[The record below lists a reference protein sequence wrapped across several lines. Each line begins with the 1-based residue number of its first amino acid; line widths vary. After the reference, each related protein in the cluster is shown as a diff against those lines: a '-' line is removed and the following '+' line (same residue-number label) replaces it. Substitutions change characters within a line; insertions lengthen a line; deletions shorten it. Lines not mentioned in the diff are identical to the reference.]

1 MIEAI
6 FFDFGGVVG
15 QLNREMVKQL
25 ESDYGLPKN
34 GLFKALYGTPEWR
47 AAEIGKG
54 SQKKWLE
61 AAARALEEM
70 ANTRK
75 PAGVQ
80 EIASQIWGG
89 HDEDVVRLIQRLNGR
104 YLVGMLSN
112 STKRL
117 EKQLLDR
124 DGIRSMFDVV
134 INSARVGV
142 AKPDVRIYRKAAEM
156 IGAEPAACIHID
168 DLEDNVRG
176 ARDAGFAAIHH
187 QGDYAALERELR
199 ALGVEW

>member
-1 MIEAI
+1 LIEAI

-25 ESDYGLPKN
+25 ECDYGLPKN

-47 AAEIGKG
+47 AAEIGRG
-54 SQKKWLE
+54 SEKKWLE
-61 AAARALEEM
+61 AAARTLEEM
-70 ANTRK
+70 ASR
-75 PAGVQ
+75 PAPSLQ

-89 HDEDVVRLIQRLNGR
+89 HDANVVRLVRRLRGHYR
-104 YLVGMLSN
+104 VGLLSN

-124 DGIRSMFDVV
+124 DGIRTMFHVV

-142 AKPDVRIYRKAAEM
+142 AKPDARIYHRAAEM

>member
-1 MIEAI
+1 MIRAI

-15 QLNREMVKQL
+15 RLNRDMVTQV

-47 AAEIGKG
+47 AAETGKG

-70 ANTRK
+70 ASRPT
-75 PAGVQ
+75 PGVQ

-89 HDEDVVRLIQRLNGR
+89 HDEDVVGLVQRLRVR
-104 YLVGMLSN
+104 YRVGLLSN

-124 DGIRSMFDVV
+124 TGIREMFEVV
-134 INSARVGV
+134 VNSARVGV
-142 AKPDVRIYRKAAEM
+142 AKPDARIYHHAARLF
-156 IGAEPAACIHID
+156 GVEPRACVHID
-168 DLEDNVRG
+168 DFEDNVSG
-176 ARDAGFAAIHH
+176 AREAGFRAIHH
-187 QGDYAALERELR
+187 VGDYAALERQLR

>member
-1 MIEAI
+1 LIEAI
-6 FFDFGGVVG
+6 FFDFGGVIG

-25 ESDYGLPKN
+25 ESDYGLPRS
-34 GLFKALYGTPEWR
+34 GLFKALYGPPEWR

-61 AAARALEEM
+61 AAARALEKM
-70 ANTRK
+70 AARPT
-75 PAGVQ
+75 PGIQ

-89 HDEDVVRLIQRLNGR
+89 HDEDVVRLVQELRGR
-104 YLVGMLSN
+104 YRVGLLSN

-124 DGIRSMFDVV
+124 DGIRTMFDVV

-142 AKPDVRIYRKAAEM
+142 AKPDARIYHKAAEM
-156 IGAEPAACIHID
+156 IGAEPAACVHID

-187 QGDYAALERELR
+187 QGDYAVLEGELR